1 MRMRDFIALNFNIFS
16 GIMHML
22 AILINQKRKFIATE
36 LQIAT
41 YATCNAPQK
50 QSIVKSLHS
59 AHAQLAGRH
68 YHQKF
73 LATLNFCRSI
83 CYASTRELCAISEW
97 WAVCNIVAVIS
108 AHNRNNVAVAITTS
122 EKLYLKKKKT
132 IVRVIKSHITTTAG
146 CKQQAANT
154 PPATCL
160 HANQCRVQLKS

>member
-41 YATCNAPQK
+41 YATCNALQK

-68 YHQKF
+68 CHQKF

-83 CYASTRELCAISEW
+83 CYASTRELCAVSE

-122 EKLYLKKKKT
+122 EKLYLKKKKP